1 MTKHE
6 RIALFILTVYSVYS
20 ALGYVGWLGLL
31 LAFNLAFIS
40 TDALIYFFNNKINQ
54 QSTDG
59 GPSDP
64 LNGSSFE
71 NGPGFPG
78 DRGPGVPSTS
88 GTDSELTSEGEVARL
103 LNCADHYSVLGVPR
117 YGNVDMAYIKREY
130 RKKVMLFGSLCL
142 YYFLD
147 THKQQRRILIL

>member
-20 ALGYVGWLGLL
+20 AWSYVGWLGLL

-40 TDALIYFFNNKINQ
+40 TDALIYFFKNKINQ
-54 QSTDG
+54 QSTDD
-59 GPSDP
+59 GPTEP

-103 LNCADHYSVLGVPR
+103 LNCADHYSALGIPR
-117 YGNVDMAYIKREY
+117 YGTVDVAYLKREY
-130 RKKVMLFGSLCL
+130 RKKVNAVKLSLSEVNVSL
-142 YYFLD
+142 SLYFLD
-147 THKQQRRILIL
+147 THK